1 MELIRNE
8 KRLHVLISGASI
20 AGLSTAYWLTKY
32 GFDITIVERAAH
44 IRPGGQAVDVR
55 GPALEVAEK
64 MGILGIIRENST
76 KLKGMSIVD
85 AVSGSEIY
93 STHEQTLTGGRHDSP
108 DVEILRDDLCKVLF
122 DAVDNHAKY
131 IFNDTI
137 VTIDQDDQAVNVTFA
152 TAKPQRFDLVIGADG
167 IRSNVRKI
175 VFGADEQFIRYLG
188 HYVAIFTM
196 PNYFELDHWEM
207 IFQYEGTPVAVC
219 IAKEKESEARTYL
232 GFSSE
237 LPLEYDH
244 RDIDA
249 QKRLITERATDL
261 CGKISKIKELMQGS
275 SNFYFDSVNQTIM
288 DNWAKGRIVLVG
300 DAGYSVSLSLGQSTS
315 VAIVG
320 AYVLAGELAAH
331 HDDLRT
337 AFGNY
342 EKELR
347 EYIIK
352 NQSLAFETSNEPQQT
367 QEIPGQTS
375 EEDSTTGS
383 ADLPDFGLSVIPL
396 VLKNYSQHLN
406 NGPQL

>member
-1 MELIRNE
+1 MESSKE
-8 KRLHVLISGASI
+8 VKVLISGASI

-32 GFDITIVERAAH
+32 GFKVTIVERVAH

-55 GPALEVAEK
+55 GPALEVAER
-64 MGILGIIRENST
+64 MGILGKIRLNST

-93 STHEQTLTGGRHDSP
+93 RNHEQTLTGGRHDSP

-122 DAVDNHAKY
+122 EAVSDQANY

-137 VTIDQDDQAVNVTFA
+137 VTLDQDDKGVNVTFA
-152 TAKPQRFDLVIGADG
+152 TANPQRFDLIIGADG

-207 IFQYEGTPVAVC
+207 IFQHEGTPLAVC
-219 IAKEKESEARTYL
+219 IAKERASEARTYL

-237 LPLEYDH
+237 EPLEYDH

-249 QKRLITERATDL
+249 QKRLIAERSADVG
-261 CGKISKIKELMQGS
+261 GKISKIKELMQAS
-275 SNFYFDSVNQTIM
+275 SDFYFDSVNQTIM
-288 DNWAKGRIVLVG
+288 NSWSKGRVVLVG

-315 VAIVG
+315 VAMVG
-320 AYVLAGELAAH
+320 AYVLSGELARQTR
-331 HDDLRT
+331 DPQM
-337 AFGNY
+337 AFNHY
-342 EKELR
+342 ESELR
-347 EYIIK
+347 GYIET
-352 NQSLAFETSNEPQQT
+352 NQQLAFKTSSEPQPSFGKQ
-367 QEIPGQTS
+367 S
-375 EEDSTTGS
+375 EEETVIEPT
-383 ADLPDFGLSVIPL
+383 DLPDFGMSVIPL
-396 VLKNYSQHLN
+396 TLKDY
-406 NGPQL
+406 